1 MEEAKKVAKVLT
13 LDEEAIRES
22 EKAKPTS
29 EPAYWA
35 KRSCNRCYGRGIV
48 GNVERKV
55 DTNTVVVPLLCNC
68 ANRNFGKWREEWIK
82 QYKLHH
88 TAAGQ
93 NVDDVPV
100 PVIPES
106 ATIVDNPA

>member
-1 MEEAKKVAKVLT
+1 MEEKKKGLKVLT
-13 LDEEAIRES
+13 LDEEALHES

-35 KRSCNRCYGRGIV
+35 KRSCNKCYGRGII

-55 DTNTVVVPLLCNC
+55 ETNTFVTPLLCNC
-68 ANRNFGKWREEWIK
+68 ANRNFGKWRDEWIK
-82 QYKLHH
+82 QYKLHR
-88 TAAGQ
+88 TAPGQ
-93 NVDDVPV
+93 NVDVAPV